1 MTWVVALESVTQWL
15 GEVTLV
21 WEGEDGERQSGTM
34 GTLCFGWSV
43 GSSQLS
49 GALCGYRLPPQSRD
63 G

>member
-34 GTLCFGWSV
+34 GALCF
-43 GSSQLS
+43 
-49 GALCGYRLPPQSRD
+49 R
-63 G
+63 

>member
-34 GTLCFGWSV
+34 GTLCFG
-43 GSSQLS
+43 
-49 GALCGYRLPPQSRD
+49 
-63 G
+63 